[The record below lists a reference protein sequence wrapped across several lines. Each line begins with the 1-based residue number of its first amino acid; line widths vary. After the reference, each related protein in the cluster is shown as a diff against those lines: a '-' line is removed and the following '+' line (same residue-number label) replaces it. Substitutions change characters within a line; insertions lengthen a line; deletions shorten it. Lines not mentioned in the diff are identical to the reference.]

1 MLKAFVL
8 ILVTFKVT
16 ISGFDLKDFKQCLK
30 KWNAAMSAMVI
41 IINYIINESIIIYKK
56 VINLFSCAFLELS
69 MSTARH
75 ISLFSC
81 LL

>member
-41 IINYIINESIIIYKK
+41 IINYIIN
-56 VINLFSCAFLELS
+56 
-69 MSTARH
+69 
-75 ISLFSC
+75 
-81 LL
+81 